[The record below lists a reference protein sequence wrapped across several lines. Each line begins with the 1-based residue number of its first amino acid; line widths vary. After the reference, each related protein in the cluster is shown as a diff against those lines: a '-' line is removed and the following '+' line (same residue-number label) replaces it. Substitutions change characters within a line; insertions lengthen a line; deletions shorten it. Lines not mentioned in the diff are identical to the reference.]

1 MQGNNFDTLY
11 IVMNELIARMKKI
24 APLFK
29 LMYADALPLK
39 DLFDV
44 IDERKNIAEQYK
56 KVSDALQ
63 QQTNQL
69 LLIQKRLLTRY
80 KEKNS
85 APLNNLDV
93 LLEVAVADL
102 VSTSR
107 EVEDLQLLYKKNSQ
121 KLTISMK
128 ILKALLLMR
137 FPITEDGAALLEK
150 YLPTTVESEVQEIGW
165 VEVTDV
171 NIFYLLKNVLGGSND
186 QSVTAY
192 AKIEDLD
199 IFKKHFTLL
208 IDKLSKGLLANYKA
222 GKEETN

>member
-1 MQGNNFDTLY
+1 
-11 IVMNELIARMKKI
+11 MKKQV
-24 APLFK
+24 PTFK
-29 LMYADALPLK
+29 LMYNDALPLK

-44 IDERKNIAEQYK
+44 VEERRNIADSFK
-56 KVSDALQ
+56 RVSEDLQ

-93 LLEVAVADL
+93 LLESAVSDMITTTKEL
-102 VSTSR
+102 EER
-107 EVEDLQLLYKKNSQ
+107 QLLYKKNSQ

-137 FPITEDGAALLEK
+137 FPISEDGAALLEK
-150 YLPTTVESEVQEIGW
+150 YLPNTVESTVQEIGW
-165 VEVTDV
+165 VEIVDL
-171 NIFYLLKNVLGGSND
+171 NIFYLLKNVLAGSND

-192 AKIEDLD
+192 TKIEDLEV
-199 IFKKHFTLL
+199 FKKHFTLL
-208 IDKLSKGLLANYKA
+208 VDKLSKGLLTNYKA
-222 GKEETN
+222 AKEEG